1 MILARRYSM
10 DEAEIRAE
18 IERRRKRAVQ
28 LGLRETVWDLYHSQF
43 QSIDDCLKK
52 EPETILPEVKDS
64 LRRSGNESEFR
75 FNNSNYGLLCLAGR
89 AEGCGR
95 GFGST
100 ETTTMTILLS
110 VEGERVFEFELKKSV
125 TYGEDMPYFHESMGN
140 VKTFIEG
147 PWVGQ
152 VSELLKAMRL
162 YKQEIWRKKNAP
174 REAQKVKEDMKRFGL

>member
-1 MILARRYSM
+1 M

-18 IERRRKRAVQ
+18 IDRRRKRAVQ
-28 LGLRETVWDLYHSQF
+28 LGLRETVWDLYYSQF
-43 QSIDDCLKK
+43 QSIDDYLKK

-64 LRRSGNESEFR
+64 LRRSGNESAFR

-89 AEGCGR
+89 AEECGR

-100 ETTTMTILLS
+100 ETTAMTILLT

-140 VKTFIEG
+140 VNAFIEG

-162 YKQEIWRKKNAP
+162 YRQEIWRKKNAP
-174 REAQKVKEDMKRFGL
+174 REAQKLKEDMTRFGL

>member
-1 MILARRYSM
+1 M

-28 LGLRETVWDLYHSQF
+28 LGLRETVWDLYYSQF
-43 QSIDDCLKK
+43 QSIDDYLKK

-89 AEGCGR
+89 VEERGR

-100 ETTTMTILLS
+100 ETTPMTISLS

-125 TYGEDMPYFHESMGN
+125 TCGEDTPYFHESMGD
-140 VKTFIEG
+140 VRAFIEG
-147 PWVGQ
+147 PWVEQ
-152 VSELLKAMRL
+152 VSELLKAMRS
-162 YKQEIWRKKNAP
+162 YKQEIWKQKNAP
-174 REAQKVKEDMKRFGL
+174 RETQKLNEDMKRFGL

>member
-1 MILARRYSM
+1 M

-43 QSIDDCLKK
+43 QSIDDYLKK

-64 LRRSGNESEFR
+64 LKRSGNLSEFR
-75 FNNSNYGLLCLAGR
+75 FNNSNYGLRCLTGKV
-89 AEGCGR
+89 EGSGR

-100 ETTTMTILLS
+100 ETTPMTITLL

-140 VKTFIEG
+140 VKAFIEG

-174 REAQKVKEDMKRFGL
+174 REAQRLREDMKRFGL